1 MWIWAIPVKDKTME
15 SKEILSQ
22 KTKIINRLKRLEG
35 QVRGL
40 QKMVENNRS
49 CTDTLTLLSGI
60 RSALDAT
67 ADVILEDY
75 IQTCKGDLANDPEE
89 MNEILKAIKL
99 ARG

>member
-1 MWIWAIPVKDKTME
+1 MGN
-15 SKEILSQ
+15 SKAASDQALSQ

-35 QVRGL
+35 QIRGL
-40 QKMVENNRS
+40 QKMVEANRS

-67 ADVILEDY
+67 GDVILEDY
-75 IQTCKGDLANDPEE
+75 LQSCKGEISNNPSEFS
-89 MNEILKAIKL
+89 EILKAIKL